1 MTLFPFYENIDDKWF
16 LVVGGGTIAQEKIEK
31 LKMFTDKII
40 VVALHTMIDGVDVIR
55 KSFEDDDIRLGDY
68 IIAATSD
75 KVLNRRIS
83 LLCRIA
89 NKPCNV
95 VDDPELCTFFFPSM
109 VKKGKLVVSISTMGA
124 SPAYAKRLRK
134 DIEKTI
140 PENIEEIL
148 DRMAECRTL
157 VASKVDD
164 QKTRSRIYKRMLD
177 TMMESNQS
185 ISNEE
190 IDKIIEEEA

>member
-1 MTLFPFYENIDDKWF
+1 MTLFPFYENIDNKWF
-16 LVVGGGTIAQEKIEK
+16 LVVGGGAIAQEKIEK
-31 LKMFTDKII
+31 LKMFTDNII
-40 VVALHTMIDGVDVIR
+40 VVALRTLIDGVDVMR
-55 KSFEDDDIRLGDY
+55 KSFEDEDINLGDY
-68 IIAATSD
+68 VIAATSD
-75 KVLNRRIS
+75 KELNRRIS
-83 LLCRIA
+83 LLCKIHG
-89 NKPCNV
+89 KPCNV